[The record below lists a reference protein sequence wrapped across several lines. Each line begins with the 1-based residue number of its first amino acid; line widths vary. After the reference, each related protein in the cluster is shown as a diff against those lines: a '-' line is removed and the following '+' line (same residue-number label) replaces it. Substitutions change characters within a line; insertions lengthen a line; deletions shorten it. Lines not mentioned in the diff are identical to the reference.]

1 MSTSHRTES
10 TAIKLG
16 QSVAELRIF
25 RFQVLAR
32 FTGENRLIMR
42 SMLTAL
48 VLSLTASVF
57 AQSLRPSVI
66 AHRGASGYLP
76 EHTLEAKVLAYE
88 MGADYLEQDLVLTKD
103 DVPIV
108 MHDIHLE
115 TISDV
120 AQRFPDRKRSD
131 GHYYALDFALAEIK
145 QLHVNERINP
155 KTGKAVYPNR
165 FPVGRSSFQI
175 PTLEEELQLIEG
187 LNKTR
192 GRSVGIYPEIKQ
204 PGWHRQQGHDI
215 SGIVLPILR
224 RYGYVTKK
232 DSCWIQ
238 CFEVD
243 EVKRIRNELGWEG
256 RLLLLTGAGRKNPDG
271 SEAEHWF
278 TPAGLAELSKF
289 ADGIGPS
296 LGAIV
301 TGKSKADRQITDL
314 VKNAHAAK
322 LVVHPYTLRADEL
335 PRWVNS
341 IDDAHQLLF
350 TEAGIDGL
358 FTDFPDL
365 AVQWLRTHRK
375 Q

>member
-1 MSTSHRTES
+1 M
-10 TAIKLG
+10 
-16 QSVAELRIF
+16 
-25 RFQVLAR
+25 
-32 FTGENRLIMR
+32 ENI
-42 SMLTAL
+42 LTAL
-48 VLSLTASVF
+48 LVSLTASVF
-57 AQSLRPSVI
+57 AQSSKPSVI

-88 MGADYLEQDLVLTKD
+88 MGADYLEQDVVLTKD
-103 DVPIV
+103 DVPLV

-131 GHYYALDFALAEIK
+131 GHYYALDFTLAEIK
-145 QLHVNERINP
+145 QLRVNERINL
-155 KTGKAVYPNR
+155 KIGKAVYPNR

-192 GRSVGIYPEIKQ
+192 GRTVGIYPEIKQ

-215 SGIVLPILR
+215 SRIVLPVLQ

-243 EVKRIRNELGWEG
+243 ELKRIRTELGWEG
-256 RLLLLTGAGRKNPDG
+256 RLVLLLGSGRRNSDG
-271 SEAEHWF
+271 SLTGPWF
-278 TPAGLAELSKF
+278 TAAELAELAKF
-289 ADGIGPS
+289 ADGIGPA
-296 LGAIV
+296 LGAV
-301 TGKSKADRQITDL
+301 VFGTSKADRKVTDL

-335 PRWVNS
+335 PRWADS

-365 AVQWLRTHRK
+365 AVQWLSAHGRR
-375 Q
+375 